1 MTEPLQLP
9 PAPAPD
15 PIALNQLPSAPSPL
29 VRCRMCGSTP
39 AAMVTYRRHTGM
51 LLLMRFSGKAG
62 PFCRDCG
69 LSTFREAQ
77 AYTLLAGW
85 WGWASFFIAPIT
97 MLVNLARRGKV
108 AKLAPPTDAAPG
120 FHPANPGRPVYQR
133 FAIAGLLIPLAV
145 IGLIVAAAATSTD
158 NSAAV
163 GSCIRASADGTHAT
177 VVACGE
183 RHDGIVTQVVTSSDD
198 CPSSS
203 VGVLRH
209 YDGADDTRVLCVGQ
223 G

>member
-1 MTEPLQLP
+1 MTEPLQIT
-9 PAPAPD
+9 PAPD
-15 PIALNQLPSAPSPL
+15 PIASTQLAPAPAPL
-29 VRCRMCGSTP
+29 VRCRMCGSVP
-39 AAMVTYRRHTGM
+39 AEMVTYRRHTGM
-51 LLLMRFSGKAG
+51 LLLMRFSGTAG

-69 LSTFREAQ
+69 LSTFRKAQ

-108 AKLAPPTDAAPG
+108 ARLAPPSNAAPG
-120 FHPANPGRPVYQR
+120 HQPADPGRPLYQR
-133 FAIAGLLIPLAV
+133 FAIAGLLVPVVV
-145 IGLIVAAAATSTD
+145 IGLIVAAAATASD
-158 NSAAV
+158 DSAGV
-163 GSCIRASADGTHAT
+163 GSCIRASADGTQAS

-183 RHDGIVTQVVTSSDD
+183 QHDGKVTQVVRDSAD
-198 CPSSS
+198 CPSDTI
-203 VGVLRH
+203 GVLRH